1 MTNTRIRYRS
11 VVITIQQFAI
21 FKQIRWHLIPK
32 LVRVTMQ
39 LEDKDPDGTPTNKM
53 HIQAYLEFSD
63 QIGQSTLAKHLPNV
77 HLPTALELANLKRK
91 FPNGMKPEQGRFYC
105 SNPVKRIEHSIPC
118 IWENGVWIEGADF
131 LQALIT
137 ASEHEEKIFE
147 LPEKKMRNSYF
158 IKHKGE
164 LVEVIQEGTERLRP
178 LSLSLS
184 EPVLSFERLMEE
196 RQRMSSLVKLRKN
209 N

>member
-21 FKQIRWHLIPK
+21 FKQIHWHLIPK

-63 QIGQSTLAKHLPNV
+63 QIAQSTLAKHLPNV

-91 FPNGMKPEQGRFYC
+91 FPNGMKPEQGRHYC
-105 SNPVKRIEHSIPC
+105 SNTVKRVDGTIPC

-131 LQALIT
+131 LQALI
-137 ASEHEEKIFE
+137 AGSEYAEKIFE
-147 LPEKKMRNSYF
+147 IPEQKQRASYF
-158 IKHKGE
+158 IRHNGV
-164 LVEVIQEGTERLRP
+164 LLEVIQEGTERLRP
-178 LSLSLS
+178 LSQSQS
-184 EPVLSFERLMEE
+184 EPLLARADLEGELQRL
-196 RQRMSSLVKLRKN
+196 RSLEKLREN